1 MMAHPLRSLLLTAAV
16 LSAAFLVPELS
27 AQSVPALK
35 LERSY
40 ANARA
45 KAKSDGRLLFVM
57 FEANDCK
64 HCKKFYDKV
73 LNTAAFRNFAKD
85 HLAMV
90 IYNFDTLDNLP
101 DSEQKAADQFVL
113 NFDIEI
119 TPTMLVFGPDGK
131 NIVKTKGYR
140 GTSADKIV
148 AQLESSLP

>member
-1 MMAHPLRSLLLTAAV
+1 MMAHPFRSLLLAATV
-16 LSAAFLVPELS
+16 LVAASSIPELS
-27 AQSVPALK
+27 AQGVPALK
-35 LERSY
+35 VERSY
-40 ANARA
+40 ASARA
-45 KAKSDGRLLFVM
+45 KAKSDGRLLFIM
-57 FEANDCK
+57 FEADDCK

-73 LNTAAFRNFAKD
+73 LNTAVFRNFAKD
-85 HLAMV
+85 HLTMV

-101 DSEQKAADQFVL
+101 DSEQKVADQFVL

-148 AQLESSLP
+148 AQLRSSLP

>member
-1 MMAHPLRSLLLTAAV
+1 MMSHPFRLLFPITAILV
-16 LSAAFLVPELS
+16 VAFSIQELPAQGVPS
-27 AQSVPALK
+27 LK

-40 ANARA
+40 ASARA
-45 KAKSDGRLLFVM
+45 KAKADGRLLFVM
-57 FEANDCK
+57 FEADDCK

-73 LNTAAFRNFAKD
+73 LNTAEFRNFAKD

-101 DSEQKAADQFVL
+101 GSEQKVADQFVL

-140 GTSADKIV
+140 GTSAGKIV
-148 AQLESSLP
+148 AQLKSSLP